1 MEKIKKNWKTI
12 LIGLLVIFSLNRC
25 TVACNRDTKVN
36 KQQVELKQQDSII
49 KSQKDSLNIL
59 KIRWD
64 DSQRSQNTYQEIAIG
79 NQNEL
84 VNTII
89 ELKNENSIKDAKINS
104 LVNENTQLKK
114 EYTKLKREN
123 SSLKNMLKTI
133 NNII

>member
-25 TVACNRDTKVN
+25 TVACNRDTKIN

-123 SSLKNMLKTI
+123 SSLKNML
-133 NNII
+133 

>member
-12 LIGLLVIFSLNRC
+12 LIALLVIFSLNRC

-36 KQQVELKQQDSII
+36 KQQVELSKRDSII
-49 KSQKDSLNIL
+49 RTQKDSLNIL

-64 DSQRSQNTYQEIAIG
+64 DSQRSQSTYQEIAIG

-84 VNTII
+84 VNIVI
-89 ELKNENSIKDAKINS
+89 ELKNEISIKDAKINS

-114 EYTKLKREN
+114 EYIKLKREN
-123 SSLKNMLKTI
+123 TSLKNML
-133 NNII
+133 

>member
-12 LIGLLVIFSLNRC
+12 LIALLVIFSLNRC
-25 TVACNRDTKVN
+25 AVACNRDTKVN
-36 KQQVELKQQDSII
+36 KQQVELTQKDSII
-49 KSQKDSLNIL
+49 RSQKDSLNIL

-64 DSQRSQNTYQEIAIG
+64 DLQNSQSTYQEIAIG

-89 ELKNENSIKDAKINS
+89 ELKNDISIKEAKINS
-104 LVNENTQLKK
+104 LVKENTQLKK

-123 SSLKNMLKTI
+123 SSLKNML
-133 NNII
+133 